1 MDDERLFKSL
11 TFLRDFSTV
20 YTQSI
25 MEATVPLQPDLK
37 FSHLKYLYAFRDSDC
52 ITIKE
57 FSLILGLKFPNT
69 TMVVDG
75 IEQEGLVEREHCLQ
89 DRRKVFVK
97 LTATGKQIRDGFLQQ
112 RHRVAEDIFHH
123 ITEKEAALLLQS
135 LENVC
140 VILDKAFVHH
150 TETTKD

>member
-20 YTQSI
+20 YTKAI
-25 MEATVPLQPDLK
+25 MEATVPLKPDLK
-37 FSHLKYLYAFRDSDC
+37 FSHLKHLYAFRDSEC

-57 FSLILGLKFPNT
+57 FALILGLKFPNT

-75 IEQEGLVEREHCLQ
+75 IEQEGLVEREHCQQ

-97 LTATGKQIRDGFLQQ
+97 LTAMGKKIREGFLQQ
-112 RHRVAEDIFHH
+112 RHRVAEDIFQH
-123 ITEKEAALLLQS
+123 ISENEAALLLKS

-140 VILDKAFVHH
+140 VLLDKAFVHH
-150 TETTKD
+150 TETKKD